1 MLALR
6 WDEGR
11 GWVEVRRPLHPRWSP
26 ETLQEHLVAY
36 LLAFNYD
43 VAAGALGADE
53 QADRLDRPERRS
65 RQWHSTLAIA
75 PDFSTV
81 ADDGRP
87 VTSADLI
94 GRPSSSTSIP
104 APTLPAAPPSL
115 RYPRRVRRLPAP
127 ED

>member
-11 GWVEVRRPLHPRWSP
+11 GWVEVRRPLHPRWRP

-53 QADRLDRPERRS
+53 QA
-65 RQWHSTLAIA
+65 
-75 PDFSTV
+75 
-81 ADDGRP
+81 G
-87 VTSADLI
+87 
-94 GRPSSSTSIP
+94 P
-104 APTLPAAPPSL
+104 AGQA
-115 RYPRRVRRLPAP
+115 
-127 ED
+127 